1 MTEKFGTNVYAP
13 VVAGKDTVD
22 DMAVAYGDELGR
34 SIHHFETESDKQ
46 AFTLSFK
53 SRLFHSW
60 CVVRDSSAWYE
71 WTGTQEDGSDG
82 DWNEIDIGGG
92 SGGIDG
98 ITIDNKKVTSFDTG
112 PSLEFA
118 ELQGKD
124 TILIKPGSFEPMTA
138 PSFLGKSNEIKVL
151 DSGLDIRVFCND
163 PITPYGMYFSP
174 DNALEGIN
182 VQEDDDRDPNLG
194 GQLTELLGSVGFD
207 QKAPKDGT
215 IKLWFM
221 YHQNGAYL
229 PDGYVNDIQNKP
241 LIIERAF
248 KAGDTMKVILSGAY
262 YAQGVEAIT
271 MHVEHSFTGE
281 SIALNPDQCLFCVN
295 QFDEGTGTSLAR
307 IEFLRRIGVQ
317 ITSEVFKFDER
328 FAQLSIAMSGINQPE
343 TEVNAGSGEEYLS
356 QFGINNLTKIKAEIQ
371 NGILSISDNG
381 TDIADFYLDYLV
393 DNTRTSMM
401 RGKQFTMK
409 VDVANQNSGMRM
421 ALMSWTG
428 GKDVPSKVYDMR
440 DGGGEISPGTGW
452 TKVSDAFIAENPSG
466 DLKVYE
472 LDVTIPNNSVNLAFI
487 IYPSEAQSPMSL
499 TVHEFAIKPNVN
511 FTGYAEIDNYNLHEI
526 HLTDS
531 DEYLELGQ
539 NVQGYASLRY
549 TLGYKPLSGY
559 PMPMGEVIKGK
570 APLTLDKTRSVV
582 AGSAARGGE
591 GVLVA
596 GEDGQVS
603 ISFDFLLWNEQDA
616 DTVVDFWLVLYQQ
629 GQNDGQET
637 KISGSEMQFTVPKNS
652 TTHGIPK
659 IQPSFLF
666 EIEKGQAFGLRGSA
680 NKADGAYIESTKMTD
695 YMVKPIIDFKVI
707 SADASDDPWA
717 DIDLTQFE
725 DVYTNSVTVT
735 KVFHSAASA
744 LIADLPIDAL
754 VFAKAAFKHMAD
766 GSIRPVSKLDQSYK
780 NGALTVS
787 FGETADVMVIL
798 EVNR

>member
-1 MTEKFGTNVYAP
+1 MDA
-13 VVAGKDTVD
+13 D
-22 DMAVAYGDELGR
+22 DNGFVAYYRFDSATKKWEDYDAQG
-34 SIHHFETESDKQ
+34 
-46 AFTLSFK
+46 
-53 SRLFHSW
+53 
-60 CVVRDSSAWYE
+60 VVMSDSSGAIPKNIK
-71 WTGTQEDGSDG
+71 TVVFGPGFAIQQAGDQEDAALVTFT
-82 DWNEIDIGGG
+82 EGGG
-92 SGGIDG
+92 SGIDG
-98 ITIDNKKVTSFDTG
+98 ITIDSKKVTSFETG
-112 PSLEFA
+112 PSLEFV

-174 DNALEGIN
+174 NNALEGIN

-229 PDGYVNDIQNKP
+229 PDGYVNDMQNKP
-241 LIIERAF
+241 LIVERAF
-248 KAGDTMKVILSGAY
+248 KAGDPMKVILSGAY

-307 IEFLRRIGVQ
+307 IEFLRRMGVQ

-328 FAQLSIAMSGINQPE
+328 FAQLSTAMAGINQPE
-343 TEVNAGSGEEYLS
+343 TEVNPGSGEEYLS

-409 VDVANQNSGMRM
+409 VDVSNQNSSMRM

-499 TVHEFAIKPNVN
+499 TVHEFSIKPKVN

-570 APLTLDKTRSVV
+570 APLTLDKTRNVV

-616 DTVVDFWLVLYQQ
+616 DAVVDFWLVLYQQ

-637 KISGSEMQFTVPKNS
+637 KIAGSEMQFTVPKNS

-680 NKADGAYIESTKMTD
+680 NKADGAYIESTKMAD

-707 SADASDDPWA
+707 TADSSDSTDLINAPIPKA
-717 DIDLTQFE
+717 NVFDRRVYSFTGNAQQNVVIDIDIPADVELAEIEAIKISGTTRTSIKDCEYSYDSSTKKLT
-725 DVYTNSVTVT
+725 VHVGNGV
-735 KVFHSAASA
+735 
-744 LIADLPIDAL
+744 
-754 VFAKAAFKHMAD
+754 AD
-766 GSIRPVSKLDQSYK
+766 GRIH
-780 NGALTVS
+780 LTFWS
-787 FGETADVMVIL
+787 GIA
-798 EVNR
+798 